1 MRQRRSPT
9 KSSTKPIMYTL
20 SVLLPLLVLVLA
32 LLSQDDQPLALK
44 VDGAAPVREPVVAEP
59 APASKPRYSAKQ
71 RRAVGYLQ
79 TAMGHFEAQKWPLV
93 VEECEK
99 AIAADPDLV
108 FGHALMG
115 NALNVMMQWE
125 RAADSWRKATELEPT
140 SFEFYYHLG
149 FALSQ
154 LSQDQVNN
162 QKKHTIGKQAIE
174 SFETYFK
181 LAEGDS
187 DATTEQ
193 MSLAHASLAAIYK
206 ANKLAEKQELA
217 LSHFE
222 AAAAL
227 DHTNELA
234 FFNIGLLYAEK
245 YEKRGDEAD
254 LENALRAIERAVT
267 LDPTNAKYVAV
278 RDALVGHS
286 SPAELMAAMQQL

>member
-1 MRQRRSPT
+1 
-9 KSSTKPIMYTL
+9 MYAFSL
-20 SVLLPLLVLVLA
+20 ILPFAIVLFA
-32 LLSQDDQPLALK
+32 LLAQNEQPLAATTTGG
-44 VDGAAPVREPVVAEP
+44 GAMAREPIAAEP
-59 APASKPRYSAKQ
+59 VQPAKPRYSAKQ

-99 AIAADPDLV
+99 AIAADPELV

-125 RAADSWRKATELEPT
+125 RAADSWRKATELDPT

-154 LSQDQVNN
+154 LAQDQVSNK
-162 QKKHTIGKQAIE
+162 KKHTIGNQAIT

-181 LAEGDS
+181 LVENEP

-206 ANKLAEKQELA
+206 INKLSEKQELA

-227 DHTNELA
+227 DASNDLA
-234 FFNIGLLYAEK
+234 FFNIGIMYAEK
-245 YEKRGDEAD
+245 YEKKGVDAD
-254 LENALRAIERAVT
+254 LELAKQALERAVAIS
-267 LDPTNAKYVAV
+267 PSNPKYKAV
-278 RDALVGHS
+278 LDALVGQS